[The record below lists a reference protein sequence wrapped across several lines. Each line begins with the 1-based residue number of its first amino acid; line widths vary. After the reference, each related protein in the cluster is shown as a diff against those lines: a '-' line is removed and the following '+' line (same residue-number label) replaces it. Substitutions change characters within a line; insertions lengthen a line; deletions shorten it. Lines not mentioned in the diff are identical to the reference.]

1 MKNFISKLAGAF
13 LVQDGSPSLVQAQH
27 GALARQMP
35 LMYFILVANT
45 WALAATHMT
54 IAPAWLTLCFPGIL
68 TAASAVRVLHWLRSI
83 DIEQSPD
90 LALAE
95 LKRTN
100 RLACVVS
107 VLFAGWS
114 FLLVPYGDAF
124 TQSHVAFY
132 MAITVIA
139 CIFCLMHLRSAAFIV
154 TVIVNGAFVAYF
166 AMSGQ
171 PTFIA
176 IAINMLLVSVGM
188 LTMLR
193 INYDTF
199 SRMIRAQDETLALSA
214 ENLQLANIDSL
225 TGLPNR
231 RAFFAH
237 LASALG
243 LAQAENA
250 RLAVGIIDLDGFK
263 PVNDLYGHSVGD
275 RLLVSAGV
283 RLASRSGISDLYF
296 ARLGGDEFAFVWLN
310 APDDDAITET
320 CDEICGRLRE
330 MFILADAT
338 VQISGTIGVATYPEI
353 ATLAGDLFDRAD
365 YALFHG
371 KRTTRGKTTLF
382 TGAHHQQIHKDA
394 QIEQAL
400 RQAELDA
407 ELSVVFQPI
416 VDIGTD
422 RTVAFEAL
430 ARWHNPALGWVS
442 PDQFIPIA
450 ERAGIVGSLTHSLLR
465 KALSAA
471 GEWPSDVRLSFNLSA
486 QDLNTPE
493 AVLTL
498 VSIIQRSGVDSGR
511 IDLEI
516 TETAFAHDFS
526 QVQKSVDTLR
536 LLGCGI
542 SLDDFGTGY
551 SSLTK
556 LHALPLTKFKID
568 RSFVRD
574 LHLLA
579 PSYKIV
585 KSLLALSRDME
596 LDCVVEGVETEAEL
610 ATLRDLGAHFV
621 QGYYFSKA
629 ISQDEVPSYLGSHPN
644 MATAARA

>member
-1 MKNFISKLAGAF
+1 MKNFIAKLTGAF
-13 LVQDGSPSLVQAQH
+13 LVQDSSPSLVQAQH
-27 GALARQMP
+27 SALARQMP

-54 IAPAWLTLCFPGIL
+54 VAPVWLTLGFPGIL
-68 TAASAVRVLHWLRSI
+68 TFTSVMRVLHWLRSI
-83 DIEQSPD
+83 NAEPSAEV
-90 LALAE
+90 ALAE

-100 RLACVVS
+100 RLACLIS
-107 VLFAGWS
+107 VLFTAWS
-114 FLLVPYGDAF
+114 FLLVPYGEAF

-166 AMSGQ
+166 ATSGQ

-199 SRMIRAQDETLALSA
+199 ARMIGAQDEALALSA
-214 ENLQLANIDSL
+214 ENLQMANIDSL

-237 LASALG
+237 LTNALG
-243 LAQAENA
+243 SAQADA
-250 RLAVGIIDLDGFK
+250 SRLAVGIIDLDGFK

-296 ARLGGDEFAFVWLN
+296 ARLGGDEFAFAWLN
-310 APDDDAITET
+310 APDDEAITAA

-330 MFILADAT
+330 TFILADAT

-353 ATLAGDLFDRAD
+353 ATQAGDLFDRAD

-371 KRTTRGKTTLF
+371 KRSKRGKATLF
-382 TGAHHQQIHKDA
+382 TGAHHQQIHKHA

-400 RQAELDA
+400 RQAELES

-416 VDIGTD
+416 VDV
-422 RTVAFEAL
+422 RTSTPVAFEAL
-430 ARWHNPALGWVS
+430 ARWHSPALGWVT

-450 ERAGIVGSLTHSLLR
+450 ERAGFVGGLTQSLLR
-465 KALSAA
+465 KALAAA
-471 GEWPSDVRLSFNLSA
+471 GEWPKDIRLSFNLSA
-486 QDLNTPE
+486 QDLNSPD

-498 VSIIQRSGVDSGR
+498 VSIIQRSGFEANR
-511 IDLEI
+511 LDLEI
-516 TETAFAHDFS
+516 TETAFSHDFS
-526 QVQKSVDTLR
+526 QIQRSVETLR

-574 LHLLA
+574 LHLLE

-610 ATLRDLGAHFV
+610 GTLRELGANFV

-629 ISQDEVPSYLGSHPN
+629 ISQSDIPGFLTSQPVAPKLAS
-644 MATAARA
+644 A